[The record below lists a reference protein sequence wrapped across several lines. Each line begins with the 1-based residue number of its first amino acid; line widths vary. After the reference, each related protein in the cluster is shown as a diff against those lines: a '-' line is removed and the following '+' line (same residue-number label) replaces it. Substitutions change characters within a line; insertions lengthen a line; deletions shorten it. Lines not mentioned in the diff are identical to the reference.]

1 MPRSIVIAL
10 FVYGLCSVPAYA
22 QQRDD
27 AQDGAARTALI
38 TLAAASASLQ
48 AYDVYSTLSAMR
60 LGAVEA
66 NPAMHALARHPAAL
80 VAVKAGVATSSIVV
94 STRLWKQ
101 HHRKAAIALLA
112 ITNGTMTAVALH
124 NASVLRSLRVSRR

>member
-27 AQDGAARTALI
+27 AQDGAARTALL

-66 NPAMHALARHPAAL
+66 NPTMHALARHPAAL
-80 VAVKAGVATSSIVV
+80 VAVKAGVATSSIVA
-94 STRLWKQ
+94 STQLWKQ

-124 NASVLRSLRVSRR
+124 NASVLRSMRASRR